1 MLCTRLFRGALAFQ
15 FTNPGLRSF
24 STRSSFATAMATPP
38 QSFVLDRSIF
48 NETLYSRLREFW
60 LAGVPHNATSP
71 PFEALQKWFGVG
83 RSPEEKAAFDG
94 ECYSEFGEALEA
106 IGPSKLALPAW
117 EGYEKDLENV
127 EAISAPLL
135 AEVKNALGQ
144 NVEGGVQTLLSLSL
158 LLDQM
163 PRNIYRDG
171 DGLRLVFTHYDRLAW
186 SLLRSSMKLSPNPLE
201 HENVKGRPLYL
212 TVSTHSKRCLFRR
225 SCLSN
230 SSGI

>member
-1 MLCTRLFRGALAFQ
+1 
-15 FTNPGLRSF
+15 
-24 STRSSFATAMATPP
+24 MATPP